1 MVNAKFTD
9 ITESH
14 NTLDP
19 DLASCGA
26 EAQTGNGAAGTSS
39 ARRAEGNPFVLGSG
53 PEKVTGV
60 WEHAAAH
67 TLDCRKA
74 RCPGLTFRPTSI
86 DEAAR
91 MSTLGGSRA
100 RAPPPPRTGRN
111 NADRR

>member
-39 ARRAEGNPFVLGSG
+39 ARRAEGNPFVLPSR
-53 PEKVTGV
+53 PPNKRAWTG
-60 WEHAAAH
+60 HADKGDD
-67 TLDCRKA
+67 LFQFSFCIIQ
-74 RCPGLTFRPTSI
+74 LVSI
-86 DEAAR
+86 
-91 MSTLGGSRA
+91 L
-100 RAPPPPRTGRN
+100 
-111 NADRR
+111 